1 MASSRI
7 RASDKGA
14 PQKPAPLIPEYRKYI
29 YKPALMTTAAQEI
42 TKSARTKKVKI
53 NVPTTPYATTKLV
66 HALCSAAKANVW
78 DAECEKIL
86 AERLPLREHHKAF
99 LSHNMFV
106 TMIGAVVARA
116 LEQGTRG
123 CEDAPDLL
131 ANRHFVRS
139 IACHDSSKT
148 STIEAAAYSGIM
160 AVHLEKEALVSN
172 AKKPHGQKD
181 ASCSLNKLYTDIE
194 ALTTAMANFG
204 FKHHYENNPHHPE
217 HFHEGEM
224 GDMNLVE
231 AIVDGLACIF
241 ERNKTHTDVHSWLS
255 LYYID
260 RFKGRNKAS
269 ARKIMEALKLHITGA
284 DYKALEDFRRRTMDA
299 SELEQALV
307 PQLRLHSTNET
318 GKTHPNPQ
326 KANGDLFATDYQ
338 TCRLEAV
345 AWLAELVP
353 PHREFNRKG
362 HPVFMPA
369 VNVMDR
375 YITVCVDSGEDPRQL
390 LKDIGNIRLAC
401 LSLSLKMNAVNTE
414 INLSALA
421 ERNGSQASVQG
432 VEEAESRIL
441 TKLHGA
447 LFPDNAKNMIS
458 ILCKYLILKHISR
471 SVSRSPLSD
480 LDRGVAHKAAEVHT
494 KIALDL
500 KLLRFQRWK
509 CIAVCCLLG
518 AIDVCTNDPSEMIY
532 GKIME
537 KLKPGE
543 FTREELHDLKGLLT
557 VGCVVCSSSFHRRV
571 RRYLLDVSS
580 MSCTECRIAVPME

>member
-14 PQKPAPLIPEYRKYI
+14 PQKPAPLIPDHRKYI

-78 DAECEKIL
+78 DSECEKIL
-86 AERLPLREHHKAF
+86 AECLPLREHHKAF

-160 AVHLEKEALVSN
+160 AVNLEKEALVSN

-181 ASCSLNKLYTDIE
+181 ASCSLNKLYTDTE

-284 DYKALEDFRRRTMDA
+284 DYKALEDFRRSIFTVIGE
-299 SELEQALV
+299 SV
-307 PQLRLHSTNET
+307 PWSR
-318 GKTHPNPQ
+318 
-326 KANGDLFATDYQ
+326 
-338 TCRLEAV
+338 V
-345 AWLAELVP
+345 
-353 PHREFNRKG
+353 
-362 HPVFMPA
+362 
-369 VNVMDR
+369 VM
-375 YITVCVDSGEDPRQL
+375 TECCDPRTGRDHL
-390 LKDIGNIRLAC
+390 NAPAC
-401 LSLSLKMNAVNTE
+401 DFSSCF
-414 INLSALA
+414 S
-421 ERNGSQASVQG
+421 
-432 VEEAESRIL
+432 
-441 TKLHGA
+441 
-447 LFPDNAKNMIS
+447 
-458 ILCKYLILKHISR
+458 
-471 SVSRSPLSD
+471 
-480 LDRGVAHKAAEVHT
+480 HK
-494 KIALDL
+494 
-500 KLLRFQRWK
+500 
-509 CIAVCCLLG
+509 
-518 AIDVCTNDPSEMIY
+518 
-532 GKIME
+532 
-537 KLKPGE
+537 
-543 FTREELHDLKGLLT
+543 
-557 VGCVVCSSSFHRRV
+557 
-571 RRYLLDVSS
+571 
-580 MSCTECRIAVPME
+580 

>member
-1 MASSRI
+1 MAVTARNYIDRAQAETAAEQSRETACIKYERVIALSALSAATLLPEVRHHSVDEPTPSTTWEGGTTPPVTPQHLDGADSTPDSTSEDFNVVPGTHSISTELTLHPTVPRRILQWSPEHRIGVSFPTPLALLVRERI

-14 PQKPAPLIPEYRKYI
+14 PQKPAPLIPEHRKYI

-78 DAECEKIL
+78 DSE
-86 AERLPLREHHKAF
+86 
-99 LSHNMFV
+99 
-106 TMIGAVVARA
+106 A

-160 AVHLEKEALVSN
+160 AVNLEKEALVSN

-181 ASCSLNKLYTDIE
+181 ASCSLNKLYTDTE

-204 FKHHYENNPHHPE
+204 FKHHYENPHHPE

-284 DYKALEDFRRRTMDA
+284 DYK
-299 SELEQALV
+299 
-307 PQLRLHSTNET
+307 P
-318 GKTHPNPQ
+318 
-326 KANGDLFATDYQ
+326 
-338 TCRLEAV
+338 
-345 AWLAELVP
+345 
-353 PHREFNRKG
+353 
-362 HPVFMPA
+362 
-369 VNVMDR
+369 
-375 YITVCVDSGEDPRQL
+375 
-390 LKDIGNIRLAC
+390 
-401 LSLSLKMNAVNTE
+401 
-414 INLSALA
+414 
-421 ERNGSQASVQG
+421 
-432 VEEAESRIL
+432 
-441 TKLHGA
+441 
-447 LFPDNAKNMIS
+447 
-458 ILCKYLILKHISR
+458 
-471 SVSRSPLSD
+471 
-480 LDRGVAHKAAEVHT
+480 
-494 KIALDL
+494 
-500 KLLRFQRWK
+500 
-509 CIAVCCLLG
+509 
-518 AIDVCTNDPSEMIY
+518 
-532 GKIME
+532 
-537 KLKPGE
+537 
-543 FTREELHDLKGLLT
+543 
-557 VGCVVCSSSFHRRV
+557 
-571 RRYLLDVSS
+571 
-580 MSCTECRIAVPME
+580 